1 MKKNNYS
8 TMASIAVNKSLLKE
22 YQTSYGR
29 TVYLDKDSEF
39 QIKLFNPTTET
50 VGADII
56 INGKSLGE
64 KLVIRPG
71 QIIWLERY
79 FNEARKFRFD
89 VYEVDAKAE
98 AVKEAIRNN
107 GDIQVRFYKER
118 PKQNLWYSNPTY
130 IGYTK
135 SIPTTLDYDYGIRC
149 TGDNVQINS
158 MVNTMQL
165 TPSSCDTAASSIES
179 SIDSNL
185 TFSADAGQLR
195 SATCDS
201 FSATKGIYDGRLPK
215 LSKKRATFGDDNQTM
230 ETGRVERGGY
240 SDQRFMEIDIDFEV
254 FSFKTEE
261 IKLLPKS
268 QKPVFKEDLQK
279 LYCTECGRKVKP
291 KFKFCPFCGGKLQE
305 I

>member
-50 VGADII
+50 IGADII

-107 GDIQVRFYKER
+107 GDIQVRFYKEK
-118 PKQNLWYSNPTY
+118 PKRNLWYSNLNGY
-130 IGYTK
+130 SNFCGYTQ
-135 SIPTTLDYDYGIRC
+135 SIPTTHDYDYTIRC
-149 TGDNVQINS
+149 SDGGVKINS

-165 TPSSCDTAASSIES
+165 TASSIDTAAS

-185 TFSADAGQLR
+185 TFGLNDTQPI

-201 FSATKGIYDGRLPK
+201 FSATTKGINNGNML
-215 LSKKRATFGDDNQTM
+215 KRKATFGADNQTM

-254 FSFKTEE
+254 FSFATEE

>member
-1 MKKNNYS
+1 MKANNYS
-8 TMASIAVNKSLLKE
+8 NMTAIAVNKSLLKE
-22 YQTSYGR
+22 YQTYYGR

-50 VGADII
+50 IGADII

-71 QIIWLERY
+71 QLIWLERY

-98 AVKEAIRNN
+98 AVREAIKNN

-118 PKQNLWYSNPTY
+118 PKQNMNIWLSNTLGCNGRYSSPVTFNQGSLYSAGDVCTNQ
-130 IGYTK
+130 IDT
-135 SIPTTLDYDYGIRC
+135 ITT
-149 TGDNVQINS
+149 
-158 MVNTMQL
+158 
-165 TPSSCDTAASSIES
+165 
-179 SIDSNL
+179 SNL
-185 TFSADAGQLR
+185 TFGFNDNVKLC

-201 FSATKGIYDGRLPK
+201 FNNTQGVDKGIKK
-215 LSKKRATFGDDNQTM
+215 LFKSTVSNEETM

-240 SDQRFMEIDIDFEV
+240 SDQRFMEVDIDFET
-254 FSFKTEE
+254 FPFKSEE

-268 QKPVFKEDLQK
+268 QKPVFKKDLQK

-291 KFKFCPFCGGKLQE
+291 KFKYCPFCGRKL
-305 I
+305 

>member
-1 MKKNNYS
+1 MKANNYS
-8 TMASIAVNKSLLKE
+8 NMTAIAVNKSLLKE

-29 TVYLDKDSEF
+29 TVYLNKDSEF

-50 VGADII
+50 IGADII

-71 QIIWLERY
+71 QLIWLERY

-98 AVKEAIRNN
+98 AVREAIRNN

-118 PKQNLWYSNPTY
+118 PKQNIWISNTFGYNGKYSSPATFNPGVLYSAGDVCTNQVDT
-130 IGYTK
+130 I
-135 SIPTTLDYDYGIRC
+135 TT
-149 TGDNVQINS
+149 
-158 MVNTMQL
+158 
-165 TPSSCDTAASSIES
+165 
-179 SIDSNL
+179 SNL
-185 TFSADAGQLR
+185 TFGLNDNVKLC

-201 FSATKGIYDGRLPK
+201 FNSTRGVDKGTKK
-215 LSKKRATFGDDNQTM
+215 LFKSTPSNEETM

-240 SDQRFMEIDIDFEV
+240 SDQRFMEVDIDFEA
-254 FSFKTEE
+254 FSFKSEE

-291 KFKFCPFCGGKLQE
+291 KFKYCPFCGGKL
-305 I
+305 